1 MSITA
6 ICCEQSLGNQEG
18 ERNDA
23 VDVLTRVAEVTDN
36 VHVAYE
42 PG

>member
-1 MSITA
+1 MSIIA
-6 ICCEQSLGNQEG
+6 ICCEPSLENQDG
-18 ERNDA
+18 GGNDA
-23 VDVLTRVAEVTDN
+23 VNVLTRVAEVSDN